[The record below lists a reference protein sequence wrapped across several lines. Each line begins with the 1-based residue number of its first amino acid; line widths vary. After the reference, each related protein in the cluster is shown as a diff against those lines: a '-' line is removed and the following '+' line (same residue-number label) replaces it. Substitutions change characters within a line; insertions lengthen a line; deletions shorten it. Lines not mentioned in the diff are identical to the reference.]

1 MHELIASLQKVISF
15 DSSTK
20 EGAVACL
27 RWVLDL
33 AQSMGFATHNMDDMV
48 GWAEYGEGE
57 DLVCVL
63 GHLDVVPAGSGWT
76 KDPFGGEIENGR
88 LYGRGAT
95 DDKGPMI
102 AALYALKAIKDS
114 AIPLKRRLRILF
126 GTEEETGC
134 EDMKYY
140 VANGGELPVCG
151 FTPDGEFPLI
161 HGEKGLLIESYRCS
175 FAPGQIKAIWGGTA
189 ANMVPD
195 CAYVVLEDGTKI
207 ECTGKSSHGA
217 EPWNGENAVGKL
229 LAKLNALPLTG
240 QLKTAV
246 NFLHSRIGMETD
258 GTSLGIAME
267 DEPSGRLSFNLGMLR
282 ADETSMIVTVN
293 YRYPVT
299 KHYDDCVP
307 QVRSAFQQ
315 AGFELE
321 SASHDEK
328 LYLPENHPLVQKL
341 ISVYNGYTGES
352 ALPICIGGGTYAKS
366 MPNTVAFGPIFP
378 GDEVTEHE
386 PDEYIALDRLAQNFD
401 MIRLAMLALA
411 VQE

>member
-1 MHELIASLQKVISF
+1 MHELIASLQKAISF

-27 RWVLDL
+27 HWVLDL
-33 AQSMGFATHNMDDMV
+33 AQSMGFTTGNMDDMV

-57 DLVCVL
+57 ELVCVL
-63 GHLDVVPAGSGWT
+63 GHLDVVPAGNGWT
-76 KDPFGGEIENGR
+76 KNPFGGEIENGR
-88 LYGRGAT
+88 LYGRGTT

-102 AALYALKAIKDS
+102 AALYALKEIKDRG
-114 AIPLKRRLRILF
+114 IPLKRRIRLLF

-140 VANGGELPVCG
+140 VEHGGELPTLG

-175 FAPGQIKAIWGGTA
+175 FAPGQMKALWGGTA

-195 CAYVVLEDGTKI
+195 SACAVLEDGTKI
-207 ECTGKSSHGA
+207 ECKGKSCHGA
-217 EPWNGENAVGKL
+217 EPWNGENAIGKL
-229 LAKLNALPLTG
+229 LAKLNALPLAG

-246 NFLHSRIGMETD
+246 SFLHSRIGMETD

-267 DEPSGRLSFNLGMLR
+267 DAPSGRLSFNLGMLR
-282 ADETSMIVTVN
+282 GDETSMTVTVN

-307 QVRSAFQQ
+307 QVQAAFAQ
-315 AGFELE
+315 AGFELIN
-321 SASHDEK
+321 SSHDEK
-328 LYLPENHPLVQKL
+328 LFLPEDHPLVEKL
-341 ISVYNGYTGES
+341 IGVYNGYTGET
-352 ALPICIGGGTYAKS
+352 AHPICIGGGTYAKS
-366 MPNTVAFGPIFP
+366 MPNIVAFGPIFP

-411 VQE
+411 E

>member
-1 MHELIASLQKVISF
+1 MHELIASLQKAISF

-27 RWVLDL
+27 HWALNL
-33 AQSMGFATHNMDDMV
+33 AQSMGFLTHNMNDMV
-48 GWAEYGEGE
+48 GWAEYGDGE
-57 DLVCVL
+57 ELVCVL

-76 KDPFGGEIENGR
+76 KQPFGGEIENGR
-88 LYGRGAT
+88 LYGRGTT

-102 AALYALKAIKDS
+102 AALYALKQIRDRG
-114 AIPLKRRLRILF
+114 IPLKRRIRLLF

-140 VANGGELPVCG
+140 VAHGGELPTLG

-175 FAPGQIKAIWGGTA
+175 FAPGQIKALWGGTA

-195 CAYVVLEDGTKI
+195 SAWAILGDGAKI
-207 ECTGKSSHGA
+207 ECRGKSCHGA
-217 EPWNGENAVGKL
+217 EPWNGENAIGKL

-246 NFLHSRIGMETD
+246 SFLHSRIGMETD
-258 GTSLGIAME
+258 GASLGIAME
-267 DEPSGRLSFNLGMLR
+267 DELSGRLSFNLGMLR
-282 ADETSMIVTVN
+282 ADERSMTVTVN

-299 KHYDDCVP
+299 KSYNDCVP
-307 QVRSAFQQ
+307 HVRKAFAQ
-315 AGFELE
+315 AGFELLNT
-321 SASHDEK
+321 SHDEK
-328 LYLPENHPLVQKL
+328 LFLPEDHPLVEKL
-341 ISVYNGYTGES
+341 ITVYNDYTGEK
-352 ALPICIGGGTYAKS
+352 ARPICIGGGTYAKS

-386 PDEYIALDRLAQNFD
+386 PDEYIALDRLAQNRD
-401 MIRLAMLALA
+401 IIRLAMLALA
-411 VQE
+411 E